1 VCSQE
6 EEGRNDFDDC
16 DIEQN
21 ADSLVCMSEHPLVSI
36 VVPNWNGRDMLRTC
50 LQSLSHLTY
59 PNYEII
65 VVDNA
70 STDGSPEMV
79 RRDFPSAKVIVN
91 EKNLGFAA
99 GCNVGIRVS
108 KGKLIA
114 LFNND
119 AIAEPSWLTK
129 LVEPM
134 VSCPK
139 IGMASGVTLQLAPN
153 DFVWEAGERIDAFT
167 GETWHVGYGNPL
179 SNPNEVDDIDYLSGC
194 AILLRK
200 ETMNRVGLLDEEL
213 FLSGED
219 LDWNLSAK
227 RAGYEGKLVPGDI
240 VRHMGSASRKTI
252 PLTAHY
258 YSVRGRLRICFKHF
272 PIRYLAT
279 SLIFQTMILPF
290 LEIMVFKRSA
300 LYVLQNM
307 KALAWNLQRL
317 RDTMAERRRME
328 TLGKLK
334 LKCRL
339 ADLVRLISASR
350 WR

>member
-1 VCSQE
+1 
-6 EEGRNDFDDC
+6 
-16 DIEQN
+16 
-21 ADSLVCMSEHPLVSI
+21 MSEHPLVSI
-36 VVPNWNGRDMLRTC
+36 VVLNWNGKDMLKTC

-91 EKNLGFAA
+91 EENLGFAA
-99 GCNVGIRVS
+99 GCNVGIRVA

-119 AIAEPSWLTK
+119 AIAEPAWLTK

-134 VSCPK
+134 VSCSK
-139 IGMASGVTLQLAPN
+139 IGMASGITLQLAPS
-153 DFVWEAGERIDAFT
+153 DFVLSAGQRIDALT
-167 GETWHVGYGNPL
+167 GETWRLGYGNRL
-179 SNPNEVDDIDYLSGC
+179 TSLNEVDDIDYLSGC

-200 ETMNRVGLLDEEL
+200 ETMNRIGLLDEEF
-213 FLSGED
+213 FLCGED

-227 RAGYEGKLVPGDI
+227 RAGYEGKLVPGAI
-240 VRHMGSASRKTI
+240 VWHMDSASRKKI

-258 YSVRGRLRICFKHF
+258 YFVRGRLRVCFKHF

-279 SLIFQTMILPF
+279 SLIFQSIIFPFFEIIL
-290 LEIMVFKRSA
+290 FKRSA
-300 LYVLQNM
+300 FYVLQRM

-317 RDTMAERRRME
+317 RDTMTERRRME
-328 TLGKLK
+328 ALGKLK

-339 ADLVRLISASR
+339 ADLLRIAR
-350 WR
+350 EYNQRTIN